1 MLSVKTESKKVS
13 EQNNDDRS
21 DFDSK
26 LVNELDLFV
35 SKLTNPDK
43 NHESLQKINEDLAK
57 LDSSLDTLAAL
68 KTRAENQIKTSNEAY
83 SALLSENESLKHK
96 LGLK

>member
-83 SALLSENESLKHK
+83 SVLLSENESLKHK